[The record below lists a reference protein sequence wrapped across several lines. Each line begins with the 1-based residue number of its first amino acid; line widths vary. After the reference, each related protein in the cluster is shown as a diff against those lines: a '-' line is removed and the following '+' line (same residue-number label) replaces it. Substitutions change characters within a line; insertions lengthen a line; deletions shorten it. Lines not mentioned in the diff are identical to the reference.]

1 MGRNNRGCWIR
12 QCALLAAAATLIV
25 ILGANR
31 SSAQQTPGPEESR
44 PTNEKQQAVI
54 DHLLRRKQE
63 EGWRFDVGR
72 TRVLAYKDLEI
83 TGSVSGLPSPNDL
96 QSRRA
101 LALQSMRLY
110 ERAKRKAGINDAG
123 QDRRNCRPDA
133 GAFSWRE
140 AGKVTPPRDQVI
152 EGLGGACAACWA
164 FAPIGAYES
173 SYLIENNL
181 RADMSPAP
189 VDASEQMLVSCT
201 PKSGCTLGHVT
212 KAMDLLVW
220 NGTTSRTELGYFGSD
235 GCVRPSPVIYHAIAW
250 MPLSLNAHR
259 VISPQR
265 IKAALCAH
273 GPVTT
278 RLIVTNAF
286 KAYQGGI
293 YHQVRGDKLS
303 VTDPGAHQV
312 LIVGWDDS
320 KGAWL
325 IKNSWVQHSESGKPW
340 GLVDE
345 GLAGYGWIEYGANLI
360 GHHTNAIQA
369 FHQAI
374 PLAALGKKYAHLK
387 SKYLGPNTVRPD
399 CSCPTP

>member
-1 MGRNNRGCWIR
+1 MNGT
-12 QCALLAAAATLIV
+12 ATLKLAKSMPPPFKMGKLLKWDETTAAV
-25 ILGANR
+25 GSVSVPCWRPLQR
-31 SSAQQTPGPEESR
+31 SSSSLVPTDRAPSR
-44 PTNEKQQAVI
+44 RQVRKSHGRQMKNKQAVI

-220 NGTTSRTELGYFGSD
+220 NGNHKQNG
-235 GCVRPSPVIYHAIAW
+235 A
-250 MPLSLNAHR
+250 
-259 VISPQR
+259 
-265 IKAALCAH
+265 
-273 GPVTT
+273 
-278 RLIVTNAF
+278 RLLWF
-286 KAYQGGI
+286 
-293 YHQVRGDKLS
+293 
-303 VTDPGAHQV
+303 
-312 LIVGWDDS
+312 
-320 KGAWL
+320 
-325 IKNSWVQHSESGKPW
+325 
-340 GLVDE
+340 
-345 GLAGYGWIEYGANLI
+345 
-360 GHHTNAIQA
+360 
-369 FHQAI
+369 
-374 PLAALGKKYAHLK
+374 
-387 SKYLGPNTVRPD
+387 
-399 CSCPTP
+399 